1 MGQILSQMSICLESS
16 EGRVEKRKWCPS
28 TYSLIWAFRN
38 SLISVLGDAKKKHSQ
53 YQLETSC
60 RGGGSYL
67 VSSVKKVTSPKRLL
81 GGNATHTALKYITGD
96 FYNEKLET
104 GKEKMKFCKKRTKT
118 PVEKKKPQKSTWE
131 MRLCWSCGWAWLL
144 SLLGNS
150 HSQFPYEAQPTAA
163 KELKIEMAFTC
174 SRFGQFYLLKVETTQ
189 AKHVKNKASVNAS
202 STLS

>member
-1 MGQILSQMSICLESS
+1 M
-16 EGRVEKRKWCPS
+16 
-28 TYSLIWAFRN
+28 
-38 SLISVLGDAKKKHSQ
+38 ISVLGDAKKKHSQ

-118 PVEKKKPQKSTWE
+118 PVEKKKKATKIN
-131 MRLCWSCGWAWLL
+131 MR
-144 SLLGNS
+144 N
-150 HSQFPYEAQPTAA
+150 EA
-163 KELKIEMAFTC
+163 
-174 SRFGQFYLLKVETTQ
+174 LLKLWLGMVIELVRKQ
-189 AKHVKNKASVNAS
+189 S
-202 STLS
+202 